1 MRTAIVALS
10 SLLIIGATEPDQ
22 PQALNQPAYQ
32 EPAIEWKTLEDVIPP
47 SEAECRDRIQKI
59 RKETGQPALDSP
71 PASVERPQLL
81 YAVHRE
87 EDGCSMMV
95 MKGDIE
101 DVRPL
106 PKTKERDGHEMLIPA
121 N

>member
-1 MRTAIVALS
+1 MRTVILALS
-10 SLLIIGATEPDQ
+10 SLFVIGATEPTE
-22 PQALNQPAYQ
+22 PQALDQPAYQ
-32 EPAIEWKTLEDVIPP
+32 KPAEEWKTLEDATSP

-59 RKETGQPALDSP
+59 RKEAGQPALESTP
-71 PASVERPQLL
+71 VSVERPQLL

-87 EDGCSMMV
+87 EYGCSMMV

-121 N
+121 E